1 MISVPFEQPEPDKK
15 KKDKKSNNHIAV
27 TKRELSHS

>member
-15 KKDKKSNNHIAV
+15 KDKKSKNHIAV